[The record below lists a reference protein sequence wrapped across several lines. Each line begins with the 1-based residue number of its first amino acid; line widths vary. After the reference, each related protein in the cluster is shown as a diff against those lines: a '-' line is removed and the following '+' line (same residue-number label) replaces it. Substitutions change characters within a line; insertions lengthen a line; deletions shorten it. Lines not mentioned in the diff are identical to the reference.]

1 MPNIDVISPVSSAPI
16 DRLALGLGWVRPGA
30 AHIGGSLS
38 LSSPGVAGIGLKV
51 AAAEAICALR
61 ATKNS
66 SVPRH

>member
-38 LSSPGVAGIGLKV
+38 LSSPGVAGIGLKGGGGGGYMCF
-51 AAAEAICALR
+51 EGYEE
-61 ATKNS
+61 
-66 SVPRH
+66 